1 MNKTVISLL
10 VIGGIIVV
18 LFLWVRGFNNS
29 MVDKDQAVQKL
40 WSDVESQYQR
50 RFDMYGNIVSVIKGS
65 ANFERSTLE
74 AVIEARNTASKITVD
89 PSKLT
94 PESIAQY
101 QQAQNNLSS
110 SFSKLLVVMEQY
122 PDLKTTQ
129 QFQDFQTNIVGY
141 VNSNFIMLFK
151 SFIKILKI
159 TI

>member
-65 ANFERSTLE
+65 ANFEKSTLE

-94 PESIAQY
+94 PESIQQF
-101 QQAQNNLSS
+101 QQAQDNL
-110 SFSKLLVVMEQY
+110 KNQI
-122 PDLKTTQ
+122 
-129 QFQDFQTNIVGY
+129 NIV
-141 VNSNFIMLFK
+141 FER
-151 SFIKILKI
+151 
-159 TI
+159 